1 LHSIFDITIIGAG
14 PTGLY
19 GLFCAG
25 MREMTAKLIDSLDE
39 LGGQLTA
46 LYPEKFIYDMP
57 GYVRVKSKDLIAAMA
72 EQGLQYGPTLC
83 LGEKVTGMERRDDG
97 VWCLRTSGGTL
108 HLSRTVVIAGGPGGF
123 TPRRLDLPRL
133 DEFEGRGVY
142 YFVKDP
148 EAFRGQWVL
157 IVGGG
162 DTALDWAD
170 SLEKIAAKVTL
181 IHRRDRFRAHESS
194 VRRLM
199 ESSVDALLFWELG
212 AVHGGDRLE
221 AATIFDNRSRET
233 MDLRVDAI
241 IFSLGFV
248 ADVGPMR
255 EWGLKLEGNAI
266 RVNTRMET
274 NLPGVYAAGDIVTYP
289 GKLKLIATG
298 VGEVAIAV
306 NHAKT
311 FIDPTA
317 RAFPGHSSDRA

>member
-1 LHSIFDITIIGAG
+1 
-14 PTGLY
+14 
-19 GLFCAG
+19 
-25 MREMTAKLIDSLDE
+25 
-39 LGGQLTA
+39 
-46 LYPEKFIYDMP
+46 
-57 GYVRVKSKDLIAAMA
+57 V
-72 EQGLQYGPTLC
+72 
-83 LGEKVTGMERRDDG
+83 
-97 VWCLRTSGGTL
+97 
-108 HLSRTVVIAGGPGGF
+108 
-123 TPRRLDLPRL
+123 
-133 DEFEGRGVY
+133 
-142 YFVKDP
+142 
-148 EAFRGQWVL
+148 
-157 IVGGG
+157 
-162 DTALDWAD
+162 
-170 SLEKIAAKVTL
+170 
-181 IHRRDRFRAHESS
+181 
-194 VRRLM
+194 
-199 ESSVDALLFWELG
+199 LLFWELG

-255 EWGLKLEGNAI
+255 EWGLELEGNAI